1 MEMKKNYFKSKLNNE
16 SQNNIQSSPSV
27 WLDRQMKIIIL
38 AVLAVFV
45 LVLIIVNIKPIGK
58 ISKFNEKYGA
68 TSISDA
74 SLLNL
79 MEKEAFLQS
88 RLEMANTD
96 SICLTLNL
104 LDSTLN
110 LEIEGVVVH
119 SSKLLKIK
127 KSRFLDKTNAVAK
140 INWLSKPFRT
150 ISYEASIPKTPI
162 TITKAP
168 RDTLEAEQMSKKIAD
183 TIPEYITYSL
193 LLDKGLRI
201 EISQSNDSL
210 PKWARET
217 PSFFNKKW
225 DGFKQTTSSL
235 FGIADEDY
243 IPYIFVEIPFS
254 EARSIYRAIPE
265 NGLVTIT
272 Y

>member
-1 MEMKKNYFKSKLNNE
+1 MKKNILKTEENKEFYKREKISNSMPDWFN
-16 SQNNIQSSPSV
+16 
-27 WLDRQMKIIIL
+27 RQTLIVFLGAIVLFFII
-38 AVLAVFV
+38 
-45 LVLIIVNIKPIGK
+45 LIIVNIEPIGK

-68 TSISDA
+68 ESISDPA
-74 SLLNL
+74 LLKL
-79 MEKEAFLQS
+79 MEQEAFLQS
-88 RLEMANTD
+88 RLEMAKTD

-119 SSKLLKIK
+119 SSKLLIIE

-140 INWLSKPFRT
+140 INWLKSPFRT

-162 TITKAP
+162 TISIAP
-168 RDTLEAEQMSKKIAD
+168 RDTIEAEQMSRKVVD

-210 PKWARET
+210 PSWARET
-217 PSFFNKKW
+217 PSFISKKW
-225 DGFKQTTSSL
+225 GGFKQTVGSL
-235 FGIADEDY
+235 FGVSHDDY
-243 IPYIFVEIPFS
+243 VPYIFVEIPFS

-265 NGLVTIT
+265 NALVTIT